1 MDLTNCRW
9 HPTKYYHHL
18 ITSYLSKAKE
28 KYRPLTPI
36 TICTPFLLEDL
47 ASSTRTVETD
57 IMFCEKDF
65 RRHQLVIIPAKTQS
79 KSQGEIYDKTPSSP
93 SSPSSPEGEIPK
105 GRWILYIVVRG
116 ETMLS
121 RFPGERDKGNLVII
135 IIGDRDT
142 THEKVILQMLYQ
154 KSRYRLRNDY
164 PVYGYRLANTD
175 EIRQKYLQSSCT
187 KYVDWVK
194 GKDNKEE
201 WMDAWGLTGIAE
213 AVLKDTTKTIVEL
226 LKGEGEVVKFE
237 IPPETA

>member
-1 MDLTNCRW
+1 
-9 HPTKYYHHL
+9 
-18 ITSYLSKAKE
+18 
-28 KYRPLTPI
+28 
-36 TICTPFLLEDL
+36 
-47 ASSTRTVETD
+47 
-57 IMFCEKDF
+57 
-65 RRHQLVIIPAKTQS
+65 
-79 KSQGEIYDKTPSSP
+79 
-93 SSPSSPEGEIPK
+93 
-105 GRWILYIVVRG
+105 
-116 ETMLS
+116 MLS